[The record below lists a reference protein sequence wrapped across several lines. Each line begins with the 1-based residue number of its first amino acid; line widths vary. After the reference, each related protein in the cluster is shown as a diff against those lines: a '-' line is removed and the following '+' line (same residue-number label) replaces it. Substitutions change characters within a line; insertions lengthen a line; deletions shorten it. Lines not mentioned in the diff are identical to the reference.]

1 MVSKVK
7 VLLTTLTLDLR
18 RCKEMVPS
26 QGETSVCIFLVH
38 WCCLGYNF
46 KTTPMEE
53 ELEHIMCFRSLF
65 GLYLVAREEL
75 SGQG

>member
-1 MVSKVK
+1 
-7 VLLTTLTLDLR
+7 
-18 RCKEMVPS
+18 MVPS

-53 ELEHIMCFRSLF
+53 ELEHIMYFRSLF
-65 GLYLVAREEL
+65 GLYLVARRSFQDKVMRLCEF
-75 SGQG
+75 